1 MKVLY
6 TRISTSIN
14 QKVDRQI
21 VDKDQYDYVLTDTC
35 SGSIPLF
42 ERPKGSEIEKLISW
56 GKLKELHV
64 HSIDRLGRNTIDV
77 LSTWKD
83 LTEKGIRIVCKN
95 PSIQNIDENGKEDP
109 FSSLL
114 IGILSTLSSYEKSII
129 RERQMEGIRI
139 RKEKGLYRGRR
150 INTRDTPTKLLKK
163 PKSKKILEYIDKGY
177 TYDEISKI
185 VPCSRTTIVKV
196 KKTREDLQMVHSWG
210 K

>member
-21 VDKDQYDYVLTDTC
+21 VDKDQYDYVLIDTC

-42 ERPKGSEIEKLISW
+42 ERPNGSEIEGLINR
-56 GKLKELHV
+56 GELKELHV

-83 LTEKGIRIVCKN
+83 LTEKGIRIICKN
-95 PSIQNIDENGKEDP
+95 PSIQNIDEDGKVDQ

-114 IGILSTLSSYEKSII
+114 TGILSILSQYEKSTI

-150 INTRDTPTKLLKK
+150 INTRDTPTQLLKK
-163 PKSKKILEYIDKGY
+163 SRSKKILDYLDKGY
-177 TYDEISKI
+177 TYNEISKI

-196 KKTREDLQMVHSWG
+196 KKTREDLKLVHS
-210 K
+210 

>member
-6 TRISTSIN
+6 TCVSTTEQNI
-14 QKVDRQI
+14 DRQI
-21 VDKDQYDYVLTDTC
+21 IDKDKYDYVLIDRC

-42 ERPKGSEIEKLISW
+42 QRPNGGQIEKLINRVE
-56 GKLKELHV
+56 LKELHV

-83 LTEKGIRIVCKN
+83 FTEKGIRIICKN
-95 PSIQNIDENGKEDP
+95 PSIQNIDEDGKVDQ

-114 IGILSTLSSYEKSII
+114 TGILSILSQYEKSTI

-150 INTRDTPTKLLKK
+150 INTRDTPTQLLKK

-177 TYDEISKI
+177 TYVDISKI
-185 VPCSRTTIVKV
+185 IPCSRTTIVKV
-196 KKTREDLQMVHSWG
+196 KRTREDLKMVHS
-210 K
+210 

>member
-21 VDKDQYDYVLTDTC
+21 VDKDQYDYVLMDTC
-35 SGSIPLF
+35 SGSIPLY
-42 ERPKGSEIEKLISW
+42 ERPKGSEIEKLITR
-56 GKLKELHV
+56 GELNELHV

-77 LSTWKD
+77 LSTWKE
-83 LTEKGIRIVCKN
+83 LTEKGVRIICKN
-95 PSIQNIDENGKEDP
+95 PSIQNIDEDGKVDQ

-114 IGILSTLSSYEKSII
+114 TGILSILSQYERDQI
-129 RERQMEGIRI
+129 RERIMEGVRI

-150 INTRDTPTKLLKK
+150 INTRDTPTQLLKK

-177 TYDEISKI
+177 TYEDISKI
-185 VPCSRTTIVKV
+185 IPCSRTTIVKV
-196 KKTREDLQMVHSWG
+196 KRTREDLQQVHS
-210 K
+210 

>member
-21 VDKDQYDYVLTDTC
+21 VDKDQFDYVLIDRC

-42 ERPKGSEIEKLISW
+42 QRPNGGQIEKLITR
-56 GKLKELHV
+56 GELKELHV

-83 LTEKGIRIVCKN
+83 FTEKGIRIICKN
-95 PSIQNIDENGKEDP
+95 PSIQNIDEDGKVDQ

-114 IGILSTLSSYEKSII
+114 TGILSILSQYERDQI
-129 RERQMEGIRI
+129 RERIMEGVRI

-150 INTRDTPTKLLKK
+150 INTRDTPTQLLKK
-163 PKSKKILEYIDKGY
+163 PKSKKILDYIDKGY
-177 TYDEISKI
+177 TYDDISKI
-185 VPCSRTTIVKV
+185 IPCSRTTIVKV
-196 KKTREDLQMVHSWG
+196 KKTREDLQMVHS
-210 K
+210 

>member
-6 TRISTSIN
+6 TRVSTSIN

-21 VDKDQYDYVLTDTC
+21 VDKDQYDYVLIDRC

-42 ERPKGSEIEKLISW
+42 ERPKGSEIEKLIKW

-64 HSIDRLGRNTIDV
+64 HSIDRLGRNTLDV
-77 LSTWKD
+77 LTTWKD
-83 LTEKGIRIVCKN
+83 LTEKGIRIICKN
-95 PSIQNIDENGKEDP
+95 PSLQNIDENNEEDK

-114 IGILSTLSSYEKSII
+114 IGILSTLSQYEKSII

-139 RKEKGLYRGRR
+139 RKEKGLYGGRR
-150 INTRDTPTKLLKK
+150 INTRDTPTQLLKK
-163 PKSKKILEYIDKGY
+163 PRSKKILEYLDKGY
-177 TYDEISKI
+177 TYKEISKI

-196 KKTREDLQMVHSWG
+196 KKTQEDLKKVHS
-210 K
+210 

>member
-6 TRISTSIN
+6 TRVSTSIN

-21 VDKDQYDYVLTDTC
+21 VDKDQYDYVLIDKC

-42 ERPKGSEIEKLISW
+42 ERPKGSEIEKLIKW

-64 HSIDRLGRNTIDV
+64 HSIDRLGRNTLDV
-77 LSTWKD
+77 LTTWKE

-95 PSIQNIDENGKEDP
+95 PSIQNIDENNEEDP

-114 IGILSTLSSYEKSII
+114 LGILSSLSLYEKSIH
-129 RERQMEGIRI
+129 RERQIEGIRI
-139 RKEKGLYRGRR
+139 RKEKGLYGGRR

-196 KKTREDLQMVHSWG
+196 KKTQEDLKKVHS
-210 K
+210 

>member
-21 VDKDQYDYVLTDTC
+21 VDKDQFDYVLIDRC

-42 ERPKGSEIEKLISW
+42 QRPNGGQIEKLITQ
-56 GKLKELHV
+56 GELKELHV

-83 LTEKGIRIVCKN
+83 FTEKGIRIICKN
-95 PSIQNIDENGKEDP
+95 PSIQNIDEDGKVDQ

-114 IGILSTLSSYEKSII
+114 TGILSILSQYERDQI
-129 RERQMEGIRI
+129 RERIMEGVRI

-150 INTRDTPTKLLKK
+150 INTRDTPTQLLKK
-163 PKSKKILEYIDKGY
+163 PKSKKILDYIDKGY
-177 TYDEISKI
+177 TYDDISKI
-185 VPCSRTTIVKV
+185 IPCSRTTIVKV
-196 KKTREDLQMVHSWG
+196 KKTREDLKLVHT
-210 K
+210 

>member
-6 TRISTSIN
+6 TRVSTSIN

-21 VDKDQYDYVLTDTC
+21 VDKDQYDHVLIDRC

-42 ERPKGSEIEKLISW
+42 ERPKGSEIEKLIKW

-64 HSIDRLGRNTIDV
+64 HSIDRLGRNTLDV
-77 LSTWKD
+77 LTTWKD
-83 LTEKGIRIVCKN
+83 LTEKGIRIICKN
-95 PSIQNIDENGKEDP
+95 PSLQNIDENNEEDK

-114 IGILSTLSSYEKSII
+114 IGILSTLSQYEKSII

-139 RKEKGLYRGRR
+139 RKEKGLYGGRR
-150 INTRDTPTKLLKK
+150 INTRDTPTQLLKK
-163 PKSKKILEYIDKGY
+163 PRSKKILEYLDKGY
-177 TYDEISKI
+177 TYKEISKI

-196 KKTREDLQMVHSWG
+196 KKTQEDLKKVHS
-210 K
+210 

>member
-21 VDKDQYDYVLTDTC
+21 VDKDQYDYVLMDTC

-42 ERPKGSEIEKLISW
+42 QRPNGSEIEKLITR
-56 GKLKELHV
+56 GELKELHV

-83 LTEKGIRIVCKN
+83 LTEKGIRIICKN
-95 PSIQNIDENGKEDP
+95 PSLQNIDENGKEDQ

-114 IGILSTLSSYEKSII
+114 IGILSTLSQYEKSTI

-150 INTRDTPTKLLKK
+150 INTRDTPTQLLKK
-163 PKSKKILEYIDKGY
+163 SRSKKILDYLDKGY
-177 TYDEISKI
+177 TYNEISKI

-196 KKTREDLQMVHSWG
+196 KKTREDLQMVQS
-210 K
+210 

>member
-6 TRISTSIN
+6 TRVSTVEQNI
-14 QKVDRQI
+14 DRQVI
-21 VDKDQYDYVLTDTC
+21 DKDKYDYVLIDKC
-35 SGSIPLF
+35 SGSIPLY

-83 LTEKGIRIVCKN
+83 LTEKGIRIICKN
-95 PSIQNIDENGKEDP
+95 PSLQNIDENGKEDQ

-114 IGILSTLSSYEKSII
+114 IGILSSLSLYEKSII

-150 INTRDTPTKLLKK
+150 INTSETPTKLLKK
-163 PKSKKILEYIDKGY
+163 PRSKKILEYIDKGY

-196 KKTREDLQMVHSWG
+196 KKTREDLQMVHS
-210 K
+210 

>member
-21 VDKDQYDYVLTDTC
+21 INKDNYDYVLIDTC

-42 ERPKGSEIEKLISW
+42 QRPNGGQIEKLITR
-56 GKLKELHV
+56 GELKELHV

-83 LTEKGIRIVCKN
+83 FTEKGIRIICKN
-95 PSIQNIDENGKEDP
+95 PSIQNIDEDGKVDQ

-114 IGILSTLSSYEKSII
+114 TGILSILSQYERDQI
-129 RERQMEGIRI
+129 RERIMEGVRI

-150 INTRDTPTKLLKK
+150 INTRDTPTQLLKK
-163 PKSKKILEYIDKGY
+163 PKSKKILDYLDKGY
-177 TYDEISKI
+177 TYHDISKI
-185 VPCSRTTIVKV
+185 IPCSRTTIVKV
-196 KKTREDLQMVHSWG
+196 KKTREDLKLVHT
-210 K
+210 

>member
-21 VDKDQYDYVLTDTC
+21 VDKDQYDYVLMDTC
-35 SGSIPLF
+35 SGSIPLY

-83 LTEKGIRIVCKN
+83 LTEKGIRIICKN
-95 PSIQNIDENGKEDP
+95 PSLQNIDENGKEDK
-109 FSSLL
+109 FSELMIS
-114 IGILSTLSSYEKSII
+114 ILSTLSKFERDQI

-150 INTRDTPTKLLKK
+150 INTSETPTKLLKK
-163 PKSKKILEYIDKGY
+163 SRSKKILDYLDKGY
-177 TYDEISKI
+177 TYNEISKI

-196 KKTREDLQMVHSWG
+196 KKTREDLKMVHT
-210 K
+210 

>member
-35 SGSIPLF
+35 SGSIPLY
-42 ERPKGSEIEKLISW
+42 ERPNGGQIEKLISW

-64 HSIDRLGRNTIDV
+64 HSIDRLGRSTLDT

-83 LTEKGIRIVCKN
+83 LTEKGIRIICKN
-95 PSIQNIDENGKEDP
+95 PSLQNIDENGKVDK
-109 FSSLL
+109 FSELMIS
-114 IGILSTLSSYEKSII
+114 ILSTLSKFERDQI

-139 RKEKGLYRGRR
+139 RKEKGYYRGRR

-163 PKSKKILEYIDKGY
+163 PRSKKILEYIDKGY

-196 KKTREDLQMVHSWG
+196 KKTREDLQMVHS
-210 K
+210 

>member
-21 VDKDQYDYVLTDTC
+21 VDKDQYDYVLMDTC
-35 SGSIPLF
+35 SGSIPLY

-77 LSTWKD
+77 LSTWKE
-83 LTEKGIRIVCKN
+83 LTEKGIRIICKN
-95 PSIQNIDENGKEDP
+95 PSLQNIDENGKEDQ

-114 IGILSTLSSYEKSII
+114 IGILSTLSQYEKSTIM
-129 RERQMEGIRI
+129 ERQMEGIRI

-150 INTRDTPTKLLKK
+150 INTRDTPTQLLKK
-163 PKSKKILEYIDKGY
+163 SRSKKILDYLDKGY
-177 TYDEISKI
+177 TYNEISKI

-196 KKTREDLQMVHSWG
+196 KKTREDLKLVHS
-210 K
+210 

>member
-21 VDKDQYDYVLTDTC
+21 VDKDQYDYVLMDTC

-42 ERPKGSEIEKLISW
+42 ERPNGSQIEKLITR
-56 GKLKELHV
+56 GELKELHV

-77 LSTWKD
+77 LSTWKE
-83 LTEKGIRIVCKN
+83 LTEKGIRIICKN
-95 PSIQNIDENGKEDP
+95 PSLQNIDENGKEDQ

-114 IGILSTLSSYEKSII
+114 IGILSTLSQYEKSTI

-150 INTRDTPTKLLKK
+150 INTRDTPTQLLKK

-177 TYDEISKI
+177 TYEDISKI
-185 VPCSRTTIVKV
+185 IPCSRTTIVKV
-196 KKTREDLQMVHSWG
+196 KRTREDLKLVHT
-210 K
+210 

>member
-21 VDKDQYDYVLTDTC
+21 VDKDQYDYVLMDTC
-35 SGSIPLF
+35 SGSIPLY

-77 LSTWKD
+77 LSTWKE
-83 LTEKGIRIVCKN
+83 LTEKGIRIICKN
-95 PSIQNIDENGKEDP
+95 PSLQNIDENGKEDQ

-114 IGILSTLSSYEKSII
+114 IGILSTLSQYEKSTI

-150 INTRDTPTKLLKK
+150 INTRDTPTQLLKK
-163 PKSKKILEYIDKGY
+163 PKSKKILDYLDKGY
-177 TYDEISKI
+177 TYEDISKI
-185 VPCSRTTIVKV
+185 IPCSRTTIVKV
-196 KKTREDLQMVHSWG
+196 KRTREDLQQVHS
-210 K
+210 

>member
-21 VDKDQYDYVLTDTC
+21 VDKDQYDYFLMDTC
-35 SGSIPLF
+35 SGSIPLY

-64 HSIDRLGRNTIDV
+64 HSIDRLGRSTLDT

-83 LTEKGIRIVCKN
+83 LTEKGIRIICKN
-95 PSIQNIDENGKEDP
+95 PSLQNIDENGKVDK
-109 FSSLL
+109 FSELMIS
-114 IGILSTLSSYEKSII
+114 ILSTLSKFERDQI

-150 INTRDTPTKLLKK
+150 INTSETPTKLLKK
-163 PKSKKILEYIDKGY
+163 PRSKKILEYIDKGY

-196 KKTREDLQMVHSWG
+196 KKTREDLQMVHS
-210 K
+210 

>member
-21 VDKDQYDYVLTDTC
+21 VDKDQYDYVLMDTC
-35 SGSIPLF
+35 SGSIPLY
-42 ERPKGSEIEKLISW
+42 ERPKGSEIEKLINR
-56 GKLKELHV
+56 GELKELHV

-77 LSTWKD
+77 LSTWKE
-83 LTEKGIRIVCKN
+83 LTEKGIRIICKN
-95 PSIQNIDENGKEDP
+95 PSLQNIDENGKEDQ

-114 IGILSTLSSYEKSII
+114 IGILSTLSQYEKSTIM
-129 RERQMEGIRI
+129 ERQMEGIRI

-150 INTRDTPTKLLKK
+150 INTRDTPTQLLKK
-163 PKSKKILEYIDKGY
+163 SRSKKILDYLDKGY
-177 TYDEISKI
+177 TYNEISKI

-196 KKTREDLQMVHSWG
+196 KKTREDLKLVHS
-210 K
+210 

>member
-21 VDKDQYDYVLTDTC
+21 VDKDQYDYVLIDTC

-42 ERPKGSEIEKLISW
+42 ERPNGSEIEGLINR
-56 GKLKELHV
+56 GELKELHV

-83 LTEKGIRIVCKN
+83 LTEKGIRIICKN
-95 PSIQNIDENGKEDP
+95 PSIQNIDEDGKVDQ

-114 IGILSTLSSYEKSII
+114 TGILSILSQYEKSTI

-150 INTRDTPTKLLKK
+150 INTRDTPTQLLKK
-163 PKSKKILEYIDKGY
+163 SRSKKILDYLDKGY
-177 TYDEISKI
+177 TYNEISKI

-196 KKTREDLQMVHSWG
+196 KKTREDLQQVHS
-210 K
+210 

>member
-21 VDKDQYDYVLTDTC
+21 VDKDQFDYVLIDRC

-42 ERPKGSEIEKLISW
+42 QRPNGGQIEKLITQ
-56 GKLKELHV
+56 GELKELHV

-83 LTEKGIRIVCKN
+83 FTEKGIRIICKN
-95 PSIQNIDENGKEDP
+95 PSIQNIDEDGKVDQ

-114 IGILSTLSSYEKSII
+114 TGILSILSQYERDQI
-129 RERQMEGIRI
+129 RERIMEGVRI

-150 INTRDTPTKLLKK
+150 INTRDTPTQLLKK
-163 PKSKKILEYIDKGY
+163 PKSKKILDYIDKGY
-177 TYDEISKI
+177 TYDDISKI
-185 VPCSRTTIVKV
+185 IPCSRTTIVKV
-196 KKTREDLQMVHSWG
+196 KKTREDLQMVHS
-210 K
+210 

>member
-6 TRISTSIN
+6 TRVSTVEQNI
-14 QKVDRQI
+14 DRQI
-21 VDKDQYDYVLTDTC
+21 VDKDQYDYVLIDKC

-42 ERPKGSEIEKLISW
+42 ERPKGSEIEKLIKW

-77 LSTWKD
+77 LTTWKE

-95 PSIQNIDENGKEDP
+95 PSIQNIDENNEEDP

-114 IGILSTLSSYEKSII
+114 LGILSSLSLYEKSIH

-139 RKEKGLYRGRR
+139 RKEKGLYGEK
-150 INTRDTPTKLLKK
+150 NQ
-163 PKSKKILEYIDKGY
+163 Y
-177 TYDEISKI
+177 T
-185 VPCSRTTIVKV
+185 
-196 KKTREDLQMVHSWG
+196 
-210 K
+210 

>member
-6 TRISTSIN
+6 TRVSTTEQNI
-14 QKVDRQI
+14 DRQI
-21 VDKDQYDYVLTDTC
+21 INKDQYDYVLIDTC

-42 ERPKGSEIEKLISW
+42 ERPNGSEIEGLINR
-56 GKLKELHV
+56 GELKELHV

-77 LSTWKD
+77 LSTWKE
-83 LTEKGIRIVCKN
+83 LTEKGIRIICKN
-95 PSIQNIDENGKEDP
+95 PSLQNIDENGKEDQ

-114 IGILSTLSSYEKSII
+114 IGILSTLSQYEKSTI

-150 INTRDTPTKLLKK
+150 INTRDTPTQLLKK
-163 PKSKKILEYIDKGY
+163 SRSKKILDYLDKGY
-177 TYDEISKI
+177 TYNEISKI

-196 KKTREDLQMVHSWG
+196 KKTREDLKLVHS
-210 K
+210 

>member
-21 VDKDQYDYVLTDTC
+21 VDKDQYDYVLMDTC

-83 LTEKGIRIVCKN
+83 LTEKGIRIICKN
-95 PSIQNIDENGKEDP
+95 PSLQNIDENGKVDK
-109 FSSLL
+109 FSELMIS
-114 IGILSTLSSYEKSII
+114 ILSTLSKFERDQI

-150 INTRDTPTKLLKK
+150 INTSETPTKLLKK
-163 PKSKKILEYIDKGY
+163 PRSKKILEYIDKGY

-196 KKTREDLQMVHSWG
+196 KKTREDLQQVHS
-210 K
+210 